1 MNTFSLSLQL
11 YRVVVPVLAVLA
23 LAIPVGAHAASYTWG
38 GQTFATE
45 KEKNAYITEYV
56 RVYKELY
63 GTSGAAGKP
72 VTSTAVKQ
80 TKVVSTQTSSG
91 VTTRGA
97 DLITVKSA
105 RLAGSI
111 GSSPTAGTNVWFM
124 YGTNKND
131 LWFSTAPE
139 ALKSG
144 FGSKSFDRKVD
155 QLMHD
160 TTYYYRAVVER
171 NGVRSYG
178 AVRSFTT
185 LVDVYDRSS
194 NVRVGWVGV
203 EDVKDD
209 RATFSA
215 KPSFG
220 KEGARATVWFE
231 FGDEETDLHRKSPVR
246 TLYRGDEGVEMT
258 YIARNLD
265 ESTTYYV
272 RVVGYDERGVK
283 NYSAIR
289 SFRTPVDI
297 VGEKPQA
304 ETMRASDVAPYSA
317 TLNGE
322 VSMNDF
328 RNGTVFFVYGEDRN
342 AILNVP
348 KLYNKYSRIKTDG
361 DALQKVLLDTDIDTE
376 DAYSA
381 TVTSLDFD
389 TTHYYAIGVEYEDD
403 DGNEWIVLGRV
414 NSFTTKSR

>member
-11 YRVVVPVLAVLA
+11 YRIVVPVLVVLA
-23 LAIPVGAHAASYTWG
+23 LAIPTGAHAVTYTWG
-38 GQTFATE
+38 GHTFATE

-56 RVYKELY
+56 RVFQELY
-63 GTSGAAGKP
+63 GTSGATERS
-72 VTSTAVKQ
+72 VTSTTVKR
-80 TKVVSTQTSSG
+80 TKTVPTHTSSG

-97 DLITVKSA
+97 DMITTSSA
-105 RLAGSI
+105 RLSGGI
-111 GSSPTAGTNVWFM
+111 GTSPTAGTRVWFM

-139 ALKSG
+139 APTSN
-144 FGSKSFDRKVD
+144 FGSKTFDRKVD
-155 QLMHD
+155 QLVHD
-160 TTYYYRAVVER
+160 TTYHYRAVVER

-220 KEGARATVWFE
+220 KAGARATVWFE
-231 FGDEETDLHRKSPVR
+231 YGDDPNDLYQKTPVR
-246 TLYRGDEGVEMT
+246 TLYREGDVNTT
-258 YIARNLD
+258 YTARNLD

-297 VGEKPQA
+297 VGEKPRV
-304 ETMRASDVAPYSA
+304 ETMRTSDVAPYSA
-317 TLNGE
+317 TLAGKA
-322 VSMNDF
+322 SMNDF
-328 RNGTVFFVYGEDRN
+328 RNGTAFFVYGEDRN
-342 AILNVP
+342 AVLNVP

-361 DALQKVLLDTDIDTE
+361 DALQKVLLDTDLDTE
-376 DAYSA
+376 DSYTAI
-381 TVTSLDFD
+381 VTSLDFN
-389 TTHYYAIGVEYEDD
+389 TVHYYAIGVEYEDD
-403 DGNEWIVLGRV
+403 DGNEWIVLGGV
-414 NSFTTKSR
+414 KNFTTKSR